1 MFVFPFIEQ
10 ETAWLG
16 WSHHA
21 GWHVTVKKCLC
32 ALMSQNGSCFDA
44 LCQIRSQKTTQKG
57 LNLYETAGTR
67 SGMTGENIKKN
78 RGFYGEGIHTIRDM
92 HQSKKNATRATQNRQ
107 FRKRRDGVKSCSF
120 SENILAV
127 IMD

>member
-67 SGMTGENIKKN
+67 SGMTGENIKKTG
-78 RGFYGEGIHTIRDM
+78 GFMVREFTRFAICTSQKKRHARDAE
-92 HQSKKNATRATQNRQ
+92 QAVSKKA
-107 FRKRRDGVKSCSF
+107 
-120 SENILAV
+120 
-127 IMD
+127 